1 MNEDTSQALCRSSQ
15 ALHVS
20 ITVFEGVSDKWHQ
33 VPLAGWWLPI
43 ACQKCADCPNVP
55 NTYTTMQVDSSE
67 FPDASRSWGEP
78 RSSQHTLPCCRAYK
92 SFGDPKCCYGGHWDQ
107 FPEFTAY
114 SFHILSL
121 ACRKNGEM
129 VCFLFRPFIPPVLCA
144 YAITYR
150 GCSEEAW
157 QPRVDKR

>member
-1 MNEDTSQALCRSSQ
+1 MKITSFCSQAMNEDTSQALCRSSQ

-33 VPLAGWWLPI
+33 VPLAVWWLPI

-78 RSSQHTLPCCRAYK
+78 RSSQHTTLLQSLQELWWSEVLLRRSLRSVSRVHCI
-92 SFGDPKCCYGGHWDQ
+92 F
-107 FPEFTAY
+107 FPY
-114 SFHILSL
+114 SFSGLQEKWRDGFFSL
-121 ACRKNGEM
+121 QA
-129 VCFLFRPFIPPVLCA
+129 LYSTSPLC
-144 YAITYR
+144 I
-150 GCSEEAW
+150 CNNL
-157 QPRVDKR
+157 